1 MVVQRSADLSQLQL
15 VQADLTWHLREQSAQ
30 LVMEVETSGLSGVE
44 NFLPDVGQ
52 PENWARRSD
61 NRITGYHLSTYT

>member
-30 LVMEVETSGLSGVE
+30 LVTEVVTSGLSGVE
-44 NFLPDVGQ
+44 NFLPDMGQ
-52 PENWARRSD
+52 PEN
-61 NRITGYHLSTYT
+61 